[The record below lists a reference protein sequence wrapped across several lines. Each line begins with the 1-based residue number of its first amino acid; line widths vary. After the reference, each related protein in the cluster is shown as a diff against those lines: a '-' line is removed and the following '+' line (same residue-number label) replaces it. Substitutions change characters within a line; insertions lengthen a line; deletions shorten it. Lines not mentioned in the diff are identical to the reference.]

1 VLVVLPL
8 VVPGVAMTVAKLSR
22 DETGLLQ
29 TRTRQRPRYDPSHL
43 TARIQAQAGRTV
55 WEHIVSGA
63 ATASPALLNRFLL
76 VTFADLKR
84 FAFYYWFA
92 FPALVPPQPLR
103 ALSPPQR
110 LPDAVGSVAATEWVD
125 ASVRWRAASGTTCAR
140 PQ

>member
-1 VLVVLPL
+1 
-8 VVPGVAMTVAKLSR
+8 M
-22 DETGLLQ
+22 
-29 TRTRQRPRYDPSHL
+29 
-43 TARIQAQAGRTV
+43 

-103 ALSPPQR
+103 ALAPPQR
-110 LPDAVGSVAATEWVD
+110 LPDAVGAVAAVEWVD
-125 ASVRWRAASGTTCAR
+125 ASVRWRARSGTTYPHHRSSSPSGVCAR
-140 PQ
+140 QLNTCAMSYSLRTLPHADCSCVGAGVGE